1 MAHNLNFNE
10 QRQEWSFFSTKK
22 AWHDLGQIVEGA
34 KTSEEAIKLA
44 HLDYEVQLKPIYF
57 DREVSLDGL
66 NSLMPNLITDN
77 YATVRTDTMQALGIV
92 KKRYKVIQN
101 TDVFSFFDNVIDDD
115 DDAIFETAGALGNGE
130 KIFIS
135 AKMPHHIEIKGYDD
149 PTEVYVLL
157 TSSHDGSGSIVAG
170 ITPIRVVCNN
180 TLNVALGGIKNKVS
194 IRHTVNAK
202 NSLKEAHKLM
212 GITNLYVENMNIIF
226 NKMNKTYIPD
236 NVAKKLIEQVF
247 ESQKT
252 DSTRIKNIREDVWKS
267 YQIGTGQE
275 KIAGTA
281 YGLFNGIS
289 FYLSH
294 KNYNSNESKFKN
306 LYLME
311 KNKLQKSF
319 DLILKSL

>member
-10 QRQEWSFFSTKK
+10 QRQEWSFFSTEK
-22 AWHDLGQIVEGA
+22 AWHDLGQIVNGA

-57 DREVSLDGL
+57 DKEAAFNEQD
-66 NSLMPNLITDN
+66 SLMPKLITDN

-115 DDAIFETAGALGNGE
+115 DAVFETAGALGNGE

-135 AKMPHHIEIKGYDD
+135 AKMPHHIEIKGYND
-149 PTEVYVLL
+149 PTEIYILL

-194 IRHTVNAK
+194 IRHTINAK

-212 GITNLYVENMNIIF
+212 GITNLYIENMNIIF

-247 ESQKT
+247 KSEKI

-267 YQIGTGQE
+267 YQIGIGQE
-275 KIAGTA
+275 KITGTA

-306 LYLME
+306 LYLTE
-311 KNKLQKSF
+311 KNKLQESF
-319 DLILKSL
+319 NLIIKSL